1 MQKITLTERRVSVTV
16 ITVNPTKILGIKRGE
31 QMKLSTRAIYG
42 LRAMIDLG
50 VYSEQEAVS
59 IQSIAGRQNISV
71 SYLEQLMAK
80 LKRAGLV
87 ESTRGACGGYR
98 LGRPADEISVG
109 DILRFWRRSGSAR
122 VSGTSPEENCETKDI
137 CVAKLVWKRIND
149 SITQAVDTLMLGQ
162 LIEESRKNRKR
173 NITSFLL
180 QEDRGYE

>member
-80 LKRAGLV
+80 LKAPEAHAEATAWEDRQ
-87 ESTRGACGGYR
+87 
-98 LGRPADEISVG
+98 
-109 DILRFWRRSGSAR
+109 RR
-122 VSGTSPEENCETKDI
+122 
-137 CVAKLVWKRIND
+137 
-149 SITQAVDTLMLGQ
+149 
-162 LIEESRKNRKR
+162 
-173 NITSFLL
+173 FLL
-180 QEDRGYE
+180 GIF

>member
-98 LGRPADEISVG
+98 LGRPAEEISVG
-109 DILRFWRRSGSAR
+109 DILRVLEGGLEAAQCP
-122 VSGTSPEENCETKDI
+122 GTSPEENCETKDI

-149 SITQAVDTLMLGQ
+149 SITQAVDTLMLGE
-162 LIEESRKNRKR
+162 LIEESRIAHEKK
-173 NITSFLL
+173 
-180 QEDRGYE
+180 G